1 VHIALPPSSAF
12 ASPSSS
18 APFRRLRCCD
28 GSNPDHSI
36 ATVAVGW
43 CSGSACRLAVGH
55 SPSAFLW
62 PFAIRHS
69 PSAIDSPQ
77 LSVQRKASPAVLP
90 PPLPPL
96 YLASP
101 FPIRRC
107 CRPSPLCSALQR
119 SASPH
124 GVSAPQ
130 LLTRPYSTLFPSDS
144 QCFKVFLHEAE
155 YVTLHE
161 GRRAWMGWFI
171 Y

>member
-1 VHIALPPSSAF
+1 MTLCNRRDSERSATCGLRGSRLALDLSGSRWSVMRCAHRPSSLISICVTLVIGAIPT
-12 ASPSSS
+12 SPLL
-18 APFRRLRCCD
+18 RRLQSGPLD
-28 GSNPDHSI
+28 SNCR
-36 ATVAVGW
+36 GWW

-119 SASPH
+119 SAR
-124 GVSAPQ
+124 
-130 LLTRPYSTLFPSDS
+130 LLPMVCP
-144 QCFKVFLHEAE
+144 
-155 YVTLHE
+155 
-161 GRRAWMGWFI
+161 RRN